1 MVKYLLKLFAHLKK
15 NQVGFFFLLLF
26 RYKSFIRYVI
36 CSDFFLRCCFI
47 VFIGTFEEQ
56 QVLILMKYNLSN
68 FSFINYAF
76 GGVLKKILPNQ
87 RQSFVCIFF

>member
-1 MVKYLLKLFAHLKK
+1 M
-15 NQVGFFFLLLF
+15 
-26 RYKSFIRYVI
+26 
-36 CSDFFLRCCFI
+36 
-47 VFIGTFEEQ
+47 TFEEQ
-56 QVLILMKYNLSN
+56 KVLILMKYHVSN